1 MSRLARYLALVCV
14 LGLAALALA
23 PPAAARDVGDATGR
37 TIAVPDT
44 VERVF
49 VAGPPAA
56 IALYMIAPDKLL
68 GWTSAMR
75 PPEKPFL
82 PQRYADLPELGR
94 LTGRGNT
101 VNLESI
107 VALKP
112 DLILDVGSTSATY
125 VSLAERTQ
133 EQTRVPT
140 VLIGGKLA
148 DTAQTFRQLG
158 AIVGVDAEPLARYAD
173 ETLALARQRMAQVPA
188 DKRLK
193 VYFARGP
200 NGLSTGIQGS
210 INVEALDFV
219 PVTNVAAE
227 SLGAGG
233 LVTVS
238 LEQILAWQPDA
249 IATTSEPFYAAVFND
264 PLWQGVKAVRDKR
277 VYLSPGLPFG
287 WIDSPPAPN
296 RLIGI
301 RWLGKVLF
309 PALYPEDL
317 RAETKKFYELFYHQA
332 PTDAQLDALLAGTP
346 R

>member
-1 MSRLARYLALVCV
+1 
-14 LGLAALALA
+14 
-23 PPAAARDVGDATGR
+23 
-37 TIAVPDT
+37 
-44 VERVF
+44 VF

-56 IALYMIAPDKLL
+56 ITLYMLAPDKLL
-68 GWTSAMR
+68 GWTSVMR
-75 PPEKPFL
+75 PLEKPFL

-101 VNLESI
+101 VNLEGV

-112 DLILDVGSTSATY
+112 DMILDLGSTSATY
-125 VSLAERTQ
+125 VSLAERVQ

-140 VLIGGKLA
+140 VLLGGRLA

-158 AIVGVDAEPLARYAD
+158 AIVGADAEKLARYAD
-173 ETLALARQRMAQVPA
+173 ETLALARQRMAQVPT
-188 DKRLK
+188 DKRPK

-200 NGLSTGIQGS
+200 NGLQTGIQGS

-219 PVTNVAAE
+219 PVTNVAAD

-233 LVTVS
+233 LVSVS

-249 IATTSEPFYAAVFND
+249 IVTTSEQFFAAVPGD
-264 PLWQGVKAVRDKR
+264 PLWQSVKAVRDKR

-309 PALYPEDL
+309 PALWPEDL
-317 RAETKKFYELFYHQA
+317 RAEARAFYTLFYHQA
-332 PTDAQLDALLAGTP
+332 PTDAQVDALLAGSP